1 MAIRLC
7 VEQSGLY
14 DPIMSS
20 LAAGNSIRPV
30 FYHVKL
36 CGSGGRAR
44 STDPDQ
50 EVRSH
55 THSQLYI
62 SLQLQQPLD
71 LMQLLCQHCNLN
83 GTDCFRRR

>member
-7 VEQSGLY
+7 AEQSGLY
-14 DPIMSS
+14 DPVMSS

-36 CGSGGRAR
+36 CGSGGGGGAR

-50 EVRSH
+50 EVHSH

-71 LMQLLCQHCNLN
+71 LM
-83 GTDCFRRR
+83 